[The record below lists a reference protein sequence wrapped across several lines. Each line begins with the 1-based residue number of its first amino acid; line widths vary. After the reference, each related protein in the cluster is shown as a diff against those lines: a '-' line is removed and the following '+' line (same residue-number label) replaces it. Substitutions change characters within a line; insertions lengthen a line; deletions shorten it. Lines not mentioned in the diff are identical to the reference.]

1 MSFPLE
7 NQLLP
12 SKDSFHP
19 QQNSPLKYLFYWLQ
33 TNVLNLKE
41 KNLQQPR
48 HVLCNCQIKLQYVA
62 AFLGSI
68 NIH

>member
-19 QQNSPLKYLFYWLQ
+19 NKFPLKIFVLDWLQ